1 MIVPDTQTKFWRQF
15 GGSSKACN
23 S

>member
-23 S
+23 G